1 MTTATTEPYRA
12 MSCYS
17 LTGGLLAVPG
27 RREARALTDCCPR
40 LSCMRPVQPAAVLD
54 EVRLDRVTGRIAAYR
69 CPACDAAWLC
79 WWAPARTGAR
89 S

>member
-27 RREARALTDCCPR
+27 RREARALTVRACRACGPCS
-40 LSCMRPVQPAAVLD
+40 LPPCSMR
-54 EVRLDRVTGRIAAYR
+54 
-69 CPACDAAWLC
+69 
-79 WWAPARTGAR
+79 
-89 S
+89 